1 MARNTTKVR
10 GITIELGGDTA
21 GLSKAFS
28 NVNREISGTQNQLRD
43 VERLLKLDP
52 GNTELLAQKQR
63 LLNGAVEDY
72 NTKLKTLQQAQ
83 ANFDKSQY
91 SSTEAATEAWEA
103 IQREIIST
111 EDYLKKATKAA
122 DDFDQGTA
130 KSVATLQ
137 SVGDAAQGVAD
148 KTAKLSQVAQGLL
161 AAAGGFAVAAIKQ
174 YADYEQN
181 LGGIETFFKENADVV
196 QKYADE
202 AYKSA
207 GLSANAYMET
217 VTSFSAALL
226 KSLGGNTRA
235 AAELANIAIVD
246 MSDNA
251 NKFGTDISSIQS
263 AYQGF
268 AKQNYTMLDN
278 LKLGFA
284 GTKEGMQQ
292 LLAEASRLTGMQ
304 FDINSFS
311 DIVMAIHEVQ
321 QSMGVAG
328 TTALEAETTING
340 SIMTLKASVENLAL
354 GFTRADADVQ
364 ALTANTTEA
373 FRQVLDNVL
382 PVIQQIL
389 SSLPGWA
396 KLALAVVAFSAVI
409 SPVASLIASVVSITS
424 TLAPV
429 LAIASGAMTAFGIS
443 ASGVILILA
452 TVAAGIAAVIFML
465 NKFKQAKEEAA
476 IQDVN
481 VAPVRGSGRGGVNYN
496 MPGLA
501 TGGVLSSGTAL
512 VGEAG
517 PELLSMNGGRAVVQ
531 PLTNNYTT
539 NNYTQAAG
547 GSMRPVDVTLLLD
560 RATLARVMVDP
571 NARAV
576 NLAGESAIH

>member
-28 NVNREISGTQNQLRD
+28 NVNREINATQNQLRD

-72 NTKLKTLQQAQ
+72 NTKLKTLHQAQ
-83 ANFDKSQY
+83 ENFDKKQY

-111 EDYLKKATKAA
+111 EDYLEKATKAA
-122 DDFDQGTA
+122 AQFDQGAA

-148 KTAKLSQVAQGLL
+148 KTAKMSQVAQGLL

-181 LGGIETFFKENADVV
+181 LGGVETFFKENADVV

-217 VTSFSAALL
+217 ITGFSAALL

-235 AAELANIAIVD
+235 AAELANTAIVD

-278 LKLGFA
+278 LKLGFS
-284 GTKEGMQQ
+284 GTKEGMEQ
-292 LLAEASRLTGMQ
+292 LLAEASRLTGVQ
-304 FDINSFS
+304 FDINSFA

-328 TTALEAETTING
+328 TTAQEAETTING

-354 GFTRADADVQ
+354 GFTRADADVET
-364 ALTANTTEA
+364 LTANTTEA

-396 KLALAVVAFSAVI
+396 KWALAITTVMAVI
-409 SPVASLIASVVSITS
+409 SPFASLIATTTTIIANLNAILPMASLSMGAFNISMAGTVAI
-424 TLAPV
+424 V
-429 LAIASGAMTAFGIS
+429 LAA
-443 ASGVILILA
+443 
-452 TVAAGIAAVIFML
+452 VAAIGLLIAAF
-465 NKFKQAKEEAA
+465 N
-476 IQDVN
+476 
-481 VAPVRGSGRGGVNYN
+481 
-496 MPGLA
+496 GLA
-501 TGGVLSSGTAL
+501 TKHFEAGNGDWMFSDPMYNGVPYMANGGVLSSGTAL

-539 NNYTQAAG
+539 NNYNQAAG